1 MQPWKTTLGIACAVM
16 VLPLLSLAQV
26 SGQTPS
32 DVPPIYQS
40 LVSRL
45 SQDGFDAGFLSRLFM
60 DSRSEPIPSAM
71 SIPLTSREIPEIY
84 EKFLTPEAILLA
96 KKFLQENSTILN
108 EVEMRFSV
116 DKEVVT
122 AILLVESRF
131 GENIGKFRVLP
142 TLASMAVM
150 DSPENVEANYSVLR
164 VADPEMTYDRVQGV
178 AKKRASWAYQELKNF
193 LLIVLRENVDPLEIR
208 GSYAGAVGMA
218 QFVPSSYLNYA
229 ESKNGFER
237 WLTSKE
243 DAVFSIG
250 NYLKSHGWNKNLP
263 LEKKKRVLWY
273 YNHSKPYIETVLL
286 IAQKIKNQLPQQ
298 AGQGQGTPSPE

>member
-263 LEKKKRVLWY
+263 LEKKKKILWY
-273 YNHSKPYIETVLL
+273 YNHSKPYIETVSL
-286 IAQKIKNQLPQQ
+286 IAQKIKTQLPQQ
-298 AGQGQGTPSPE
+298 AGQGEGTSSSE

>member
-1 MQPWKTTLGIACAVM
+1 MKPWKTTLRIACAGL
-16 VLPLLSLAQV
+16 VLSLLVLAQV

-40 LVSRL
+40 LIPRL
-45 SQDGFDAGFLSRLFM
+45 SQDGFDAEFLSRLLM

-71 SIPLTSREIPEIY
+71 AIPLTPREIPEIY
-84 EKFLTPEAILLA
+84 EQFLTPEAILLA
-96 KKFLQENSTILN
+96 KRFLQENSAILN
-108 EVEMRFSV
+108 EAEKRFSV
-116 DKEVVT
+116 DREVIT
-122 AILLVESRF
+122 AILFVESRF

-150 DSPENVEANYSVLR
+150 DSPENVEANYSALR
-164 VADPEMTYDRVQGV
+164 AADPEMTYDRVQGM
-178 AKKRASWAYQELKNF
+178 AKRRASWAYQELKSF
-193 LLIVLRENVDPLEIR
+193 LLIVLRENIDPLEIR

-218 QFVPSSYLNYA
+218 QFVPSSYLAYA

-243 DAVFSIG
+243 DAIFSIG

-263 LEKKKRVLWY
+263 LEKKKKILWY

-286 IAQKIKNQLPQQ
+286 IAQKIKNQLPEQP
-298 AGQGQGTPSPE
+298 GQVKGTSSSE

>member
-1 MQPWKTTLGIACAVM
+1 MQPWKTTLGMACAVM
-16 VLPLLSLAQV
+16 VLPLLFLAQV
-26 SGQTPS
+26 SSQTSS

-45 SQDGFDAGFLSRLFM
+45 SQDGFDAGFLSRLLM
-60 DSRSEPIPSAM
+60 DSRAEPIPSAM
-71 SIPLTSREIPEIY
+71 SIPLTTREIPEIY
-84 EKFLTPEAILLA
+84 EQFLTSEAILLA

-108 EVEMRFSV
+108 EGEMRFSA

-131 GENIGKFRVLP
+131 GENIGKFRLLP

-150 DSPENVEANYSVLR
+150 DSPENVEANYSALR

-178 AKKRASWAYQELKNF
+178 AKKKASWAYQELKSF
-193 LLIVLRENVDPLEIR
+193 LLIVLRENVDPLQVR
-208 GSYAGAVGMA
+208 GSYAGAIGMA
-218 QFVPSSYLNYA
+218 QFVPSSYLGYA

-298 AGQGQGTPSPE
+298 AGQGKGTPSPE

>member
-1 MQPWKTTLGIACAVM
+1 MQPWKTTLRIACAGL
-16 VLPLLSLAQV
+16 VLSLLFLAQV

-40 LVSRL
+40 LIPRL
-45 SQDGFDAGFLSRLFM
+45 SQDGFDAEFLSRLLM

-71 SIPLTSREIPEIY
+71 AIPLTPREIPEIY
-84 EKFLTPEAILLA
+84 EQFLTPEAILLA
-96 KKFLQENSTILN
+96 KRFLQENSAILN
-108 EVEMRFSV
+108 EAEKRFSV
-116 DKEVVT
+116 DREVIT
-122 AILLVESRF
+122 AILFVESRF

-164 VADPEMTYDRVQGV
+164 AADPEMTYDRVQGM
-178 AKKRASWAYQELKNF
+178 AKKRASWAYQELKSF
-193 LLIVLRENVDPLEIR
+193 LLIVLRENIDPLEIR

-218 QFVPSSYLNYA
+218 QFVPSSYLAYA

-243 DAVFSIG
+243 DAIFSIG
-250 NYLKSHGWNKNLP
+250 NYLKSHGWNKNFP
-263 LEKKKRVLWY
+263 LEKKKKILWY

-298 AGQGQGTPSPE
+298 AGQGKGTSSSE